1 MKAISYRGASLAA
14 GVCVLAGL
22 NACEKPPAAPSPPGG
37 ANTVTITAAGLSPK
51 SVQVTPGSRVLF
63 INNDNQPHYIHSNP
77 HPEATDCPELNQIGI
92 LNPGGRRETGNLVAP
107 ATCGYHDHD
116 APSNATFQGTVT
128 VR

>member
-1 MKAISYRGASLAA
+1 MAEKPIFCFGASVAA
-14 GVCVLAGL
+14 CLCALAGF
-22 NACEKPPAAPSPPGG
+22 NGCGNPALSSPIG

-63 INNDNQPHYIHSNP
+63 VNNDNQPHYIHSNP

-92 LNPGGRRETGNLVAP
+92 LNVGGRRETGNLVVP

-116 APSNATFQGTVT
+116 MPSNATFQGTIV
-128 VR
+128 VK